1 MVDAPVSYTHLGK
14 SFLIPDLGINGK
26 GIKGRQI
33 MAVNKLQF
41 LLHIHVSIEIDKAV
55 GRMIVLSVEIQE
67 FLVTEIRD
75 IYRISAGLTA
85 IGGIREQGI
94 HDLTL
99 QNIIR

>member
-1 MVDAPVSYTHLGK
+1 
-14 SFLIPDLGINGK
+14 
-26 GIKGRQI
+26 

-67 FLVTEIRD
+67 FLVTEIRN

-85 IGGIREQGI
+85 IGCIREQRI
-94 HDLTL
+94 HDLSL